1 MKAGVKGFTLMEL
14 ITVLILMG
22 IISAFAVI
30 RMPDTATYS
39 LSAITEQLR
48 RDIRYTQILALSLN
62 TNYTLVTSSSSYSI
76 SPTPPEGA
84 VNVQMPTGVTLSAAS
99 VTFNSM
105 GDPTLASPLNIAITA
120 SGVTNTLTVS
130 PETGFVNG

>member
-14 ITVLILMG
+14 ITVLILVG
-22 IISAFAVI
+22 IISAFVVI
-30 RMPDTATYS
+30 RMPDTATYN

-62 TNYTLVTSSSSYSI
+62 TNYTLVTSSSGYSI

-84 VNVQMPTGVTLSAAS
+84 VNVPMPTGVTLSAAS

-105 GDPTLASPLNIAITA
+105 GDPALASPVNITITA